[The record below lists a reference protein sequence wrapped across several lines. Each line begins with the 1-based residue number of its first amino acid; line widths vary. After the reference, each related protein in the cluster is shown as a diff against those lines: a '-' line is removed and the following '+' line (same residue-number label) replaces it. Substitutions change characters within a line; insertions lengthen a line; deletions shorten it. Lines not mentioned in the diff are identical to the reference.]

1 MAETKERVSL
11 AKISTG
17 TTIPPYRPGDEEM
30 TVKEIRDKA
39 IKKIYGDKIKKKPG
53 KKTSDK
59 KE

>member
-1 MAETKERVSL
+1 MEPTKERVSL

-30 TVKEIRDKA
+30 TVKETRDAA

-59 KE
+59 